1 MRALTLDKNGA
12 FCFKFVD
19 TNTMEGC
26 KLLIKGV
33 LENVKYQNIYNMDEG
48 IDLSFYKNNKE
59 NVKDDDFLINYIQS
73 SIHEE
78 LKKLF
83 FVANVVFKNTT
94 INNNVLNI
102 KFDVYIVLQ
111 DKIEKIDFEYNIV

>member
-1 MRALTLDKNGA
+1 
-12 FCFKFVD
+12 
-19 TNTMEGC
+19 
-26 KLLIKGV
+26 
-33 LENVKYQNIYNMDEG
+33 MDEG

-83 FVANVVFKNTT
+83 FVSNVVFKDAT

-111 DKIEKIDFEYNIV
+111 DKIEKIDFNYEIV

>member
-1 MRALTLDKNGA
+1 
-12 FCFKFVD
+12 
-19 TNTMEGC
+19 
-26 KLLIKGV
+26 
-33 LENVKYQNIYNMDEG
+33 MDEG

-83 FVANVVFKNTT
+83 FVANVVFKDTT

-111 DKIEKIDFEYNIV
+111 DKIEKIDFNYEIV

>member
-19 TNTMEGC
+19 TNIMEGC

-59 NVKDDDFLINYIQS
+59 NVKDDNFLINYIQS

-78 LKKLF
+78 
-83 FVANVVFKNTT
+83 
-94 INNNVLNI
+94 
-102 KFDVYIVLQ
+102 
-111 DKIEKIDFEYNIV
+111 